1 MLVREGNKIIVR
13 KRSNEFLDF
22 LKSDKGKIESWW
34 KDIKK
39 KCKSVD
45 DGDCVYY
52 EINPDDYKK
61 VAGLFFDCLKTSKKV
76 YRDAKIT
83 DYSPSLDRV
92 IRKLENDKDNADTYD
107 DKAPNFKTWLGSKGK
122 KPYSC
127 MYIRDDVASKKSVKL
142 LYVLYGEDSPHT
154 LGSMELQ

>member
-1 MLVREGNKIIVR
+1 M
-13 KRSNEFLDF
+13 
-22 LKSDKGKIESWW
+22 
-34 KDIKK
+34 
-39 KCKSVD
+39 
-45 DGDCVYY
+45 
-52 EINPDDYKK
+52 
-61 VAGLFFDCLKTSKKV
+61 KTSKKV